1 MAGRKPKKI
10 DPEKTVRGFCA
21 FTPIRPAGGTVVL
34 FDYMQLTEKHTP
46 EEWQKL
52 ERGELT
58 PAQQALRENPV
69 LMPLL
74 LDLRTLFQISSYNTM
89 LTAYKAGKITPD
101 LQKILIRT
109 PSVGATDNGD
119 GRFYSVSLDAFLG
132 NSKPFEQAI
141 INGNLDFSP
150 FKNQDEKEKLWFLL
164 YRTAPNPV
172 PGYFGS
178 IANWDRTVKGN
189 KTTLEEQHAIAKA
202 RIKATVTEALQN
214 GVNPAAILTIADD
227 IKKAY
232 DENTKAGRGNV
243 WNGLF
248 RHGTEYETGFVVDIT
263 DGKIFDLRP
272 YTNELLELL
281 EPGFEPLKEF
291 YYALRRYVKDYETAN
306 REQTQDEPEPT
317 ETLLPDDPFLMLQN
331 SPESNAITS
340 ASGGIAAVTVQQ
352 QLDFEGDGDS
362 KSPEKWNYTTN
373 VKTKTDEFIIHV
385 KETPR
390 GRALDGGTE
399 KLRTLCDTLFTLSG
413 QMNFPIP
420 IAGYMKLK
428 KRNPDEPIPPVAL
441 RKMRRKMLND
451 FETLHNTTFDAW
463 VKGVKAPG
471 FVGIIRNAYPIPGD
485 RIMVEMEPR
494 YCESL
499 ISKRAGVMQM
509 TRAVY
514 WLDER
519 NPHLIPLLRKLSYNR
534 TLYSNI
540 NTNQLR
546 AHRISIK
553 SLYEYDNS
561 FPSIK
566 KLMKTRRYREDAI
579 NPMIN
584 AIKILIKDRFIEAVF
599 VDNDGIEHTADELE
613 RVPFTDFIDPQK
625 WLLDYELLDPYTG
638 EKFKDNPE
646 QIKKALERKAE
657 REEQKT
663 VRHARKVVAA
673 ANRKKREAQKK
684 KEQEQQ

>member
-1 MAGRKPKKI
+1 
-10 DPEKTVRGFCA
+10 
-21 FTPIRPAGGTVVL
+21 
-34 FDYMQLTEKHTP
+34 
-46 EEWQKL
+46 
-52 ERGELT
+52 
-58 PAQQALRENPV
+58 
-69 LMPLL
+69 
-74 LDLRTLFQISSYNTM
+74 
-89 LTAYKAGKITPD
+89 
-101 LQKILIRT
+101 
-109 PSVGATDNGD
+109 
-119 GRFYSVSLDAFLG
+119 
-132 NSKPFEQAI
+132 
-141 INGNLDFSP
+141 
-150 FKNQDEKEKLWFLL
+150 
-164 YRTAPNPV
+164 
-172 PGYFGS
+172 
-178 IANWDRTVKGN
+178 
-189 KTTLEEQHAIAKA
+189 
-202 RIKATVTEALQN
+202 
-214 GVNPAAILTIADD
+214 
-227 IKKAY
+227 
-232 DENTKAGRGNV
+232 
-243 WNGLF
+243 
-248 RHGTEYETGFVVDIT
+248 
-263 DGKIFDLRP
+263 
-272 YTNELLELL
+272 
-281 EPGFEPLKEF
+281 
-291 YYALRRYVKDYETAN
+291 
-306 REQTQDEPEPT
+306 
-317 ETLLPDDPFLMLQN
+317 
-331 SPESNAITS
+331 
-340 ASGGIAAVTVQQ
+340 
-352 QLDFEGDGDS
+352 
-362 KSPEKWNYTTN
+362 
-373 VKTKTDEFIIHV
+373 
-385 KETPR
+385 
-390 GRALDGGTE
+390 
-399 KLRTLCDTLFTLSG
+399 
-413 QMNFPIP
+413 MNFPIP

-646 QIKKALERKAE
+646 QMKKALERKAE

-663 VRHARKVVAA
+663 VKYARKVVAA